1 MIEQLKLC
9 YEYADDVETTLEL
22 RQSYWNEIENKHAI
36 ANRLLSS
43 SDTMKIC
50 KRIAIGFTAL
60 MAFAVM
66 SSNIW
71 EDSSLESITTA
82 VSMIAVPLIL
92 TVLFWVKQKSKMR
105 EHLQAKQEAE
115 EYAVYIQDQIRIC
128 EEDITETIEE
138 IQDRGLFEIMPKD
151 YFGTECIAYCI
162 KLFENK
168 LVTNM
173 HEAMVA
179 LHNEI
184 QRQEQYER
192 QDAYYN
198 MHMEKM
204 DDLKRAVDI
213 NTMVTWIESQNN
225 KQ

>member
-22 RQSYWNEIENKHAI
+22 RQSYWNELENKNAL
-36 ANRLLSS
+36 ANKLLSS
-43 SDTMKIC
+43 SDSMKIF
-50 KRIAIGFTAL
+50 KRISICVCLFFVFVTLTSGIL
-60 MAFAVM
+60 D
-66 SSNIW
+66 NP
-71 EDSSLESITTA
+71 DLESI
-82 VSMIAVPLIL
+82 MISILYIGVPAFLTIL
-92 TVLFWVKQKSKMR
+92 FATKQKANMKK
-105 EHLQAKQEAE
+105 HLQAKQEAE
-115 EYAVYIQDQIRIC
+115 EYAVYIQDQVRIC
-128 EEDITETIEE
+128 EEDIIETIEE